1 MAQEVKT
8 KEVQRKRRWRRG
20 YTRVS
25 RKNQATIPVDAM
37 RKAGI
42 QPGDE
47 LKAEAEGNGRIV
59 LTKKPDRHFALAG
72 SGRGDGT
79 SIADI
84 PEEELLKGF
93 GEDSM
98 GE

>member
-1 MAQEVKT
+1 MAEEVKET
-8 KEVQRKRRWRRG
+8 RRWRRG

-25 RKNQATIPVDAM
+25 RKNQVTIPVDPM

-47 LKAEAEGNGRIV
+47 LKAEAEGNGRIT
-59 LTKKPDRHFALAG
+59 LTKKPDRNFALAG
-72 SGRGDGT
+72 CADGPGG
-79 SIADI
+79 SVADI
-84 PEEELLKGF
+84 PEEELLEGF